1 MQPRSHA
8 YVAWVQIH
16 PLRDIFLDGLPI
28 LDCLEVA
35 GSTAIAAGWINCD
48 QSSVSRAFRRI
59 SAQLDLGF
67 VKDEG
72 IYRATTNQELLSHL
86 RRAAQ
91 LRRLAQG
98 PRALQWVGHP
108 TLTLDTLLLR
118 CRKPMPRCWCHEG
131 RTLHLLG
138 ARVLDLA
145 VIPAATP
152 LPAEPGAT
160 VARLDCPAGEGLS
173 LLMLPELAA
182 HPCLRHLHQ
191 RLGGLAKVESPK
203 PARVPTR

>member
-1 MQPRSHA
+1 M
-8 YVAWVQIH
+8 
-16 PLRDIFLDGLPI
+16 RDIFLDGLPI

-59 SAQLDLGF
+59 NAQLELGF
-67 VKDEG
+67 GKDEG
-72 IYRATTNQELLSHL
+72 IYRATTNLALLSHL

-108 TLTLDTLLLR
+108 TLTLDTLLPSYR
-118 CRKPMPRCWCHEG
+118 EPMPRCWRHEG
-131 RTLHLLG
+131 RTLRLLA

-145 VIPAATP
+145 VIPATAV
-152 LPAEPGAT
+152 LPADAGMT
-160 VARLDCPAGEGLS
+160 VARLPCPAEDELT
-173 LLMLPELAA
+173 LLVLPELAA
-182 HPCLRHLHQ
+182 HPCLQQLHQ
-191 RLGGLAKVESPK
+191 RLGGLARVETPM
-203 PARVPTR
+203 PARVLTR

>member
-1 MQPRSHA
+1 M
-8 YVAWVQIH
+8 
-16 PLRDIFLDGLPI
+16 RDIFLDGLPI

-67 VKDEG
+67 GKDEG
-72 IYRATTNQELLSHL
+72 IYRATTNLELLSHL

-108 TLTLDTLLLR
+108 TLTLDTLLPSYR
-118 CRKPMPRCWCHEG
+118 EPMPRCWRHEG
-131 RTLHLLG
+131 RTLRLLA

-145 VIPAATP
+145 VIPAAAV
-152 LPAEPGAT
+152 LPADAGMT
-160 VARLDCPAGEGLS
+160 VARLPCPAEDEPT
-173 LLMLPELAA
+173 LLVLPELAA
-182 HPCLRHLHQ
+182 HPCLQHLHQ
-191 RLGGLAKVESPK
+191 RLGGLARVETPK
-203 PARVPTR
+203 PARVLTR

>member
-1 MQPRSHA
+1 M
-8 YVAWVQIH
+8 
-16 PLRDIFLDGLPI
+16 RDIFLEGLPI
-28 LDCLEVA
+28 LDCLETA
-35 GSTAIAAGWINCD
+35 GSTAVAARWINCD

-59 SAQLDLGF
+59 NAQLELGF
-67 VKDEG
+67 GKDEG
-72 IYRATTNQELLSHL
+72 IYRATTNLALLSHL

-108 TLTLDTLLLR
+108 SLTLDTLLPGYR
-118 CRKPMPRCWCHEG
+118 EPMPRCWSREG

-152 LPAEPGAT
+152 LPPEPGTT
-160 VARLDCPAGEGLS
+160 VARLDCPTGEGLS
-173 LLMLPELAA
+173 LLVLPELAA
-182 HPCLRHLHQ
+182 HPCLLQLHQ
-191 RLGGLAKVESPK
+191 ALDGLARVESPM
-203 PARVPTR
+203 PARILSQ